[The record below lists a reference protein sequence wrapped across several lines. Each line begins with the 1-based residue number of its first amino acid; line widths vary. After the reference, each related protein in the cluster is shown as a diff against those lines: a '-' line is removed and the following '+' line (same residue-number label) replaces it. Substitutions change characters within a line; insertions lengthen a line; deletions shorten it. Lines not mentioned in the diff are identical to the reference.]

1 MSALKHGFFRVGFML
16 CDRCVLNARCER
28 FVPGGECVLEREAY
42 EETVKKLMDQ
52 YGLEGLAD
60 EILASRVAMYLI
72 RIARVEGYESTV
84 GVTDKSVLLGKYITQ
99 LDNTLRRLMNDLA
112 VTRAKRKQFEKSER
126 LMVGVDDLLKKFI
139 RECEP
144 RTKKRRVCRRE
155 PAKRRAKKH
164 VVVERR
170 GRKVVIMEALLKD
183 WRRESR
189 RLRQIIERGEKG
201 GEEKE
206 DS

>member
-42 EETVKKLMDQ
+42 EETVKELMEQ

-144 RTKKRRVCRRE
+144 RTKKRRVYRRE

-164 VVVERR
+164 VLVERR
-170 GRKVVIMEALLKD
+170 GRKAVIMGALLKD

-189 RLRQIIERGEKG
+189 GLRQMIERGEKG